1 MSERPPGDDASRQP
15 DEAEVYET
23 HDASKQG
30 SEIEAKLIRAEA
42 VYVRQ
47 GPLPDAE
54 EVRRYETTLPGAADR
69 IFAMAESEVSHRHC
83 LESRGQWVASGLA
96 FLAVAGGF
104 ALIFSGYGW
113 YGLLFTAVGVAPIV
127 YAFLRDRR
135 RRSSNSDS

>member
-1 MSERPPGDDASRQP
+1 MSERPPGDDESRQS
-15 DEAEVYET
+15 DEAEVY
-23 HDASKQG
+23 DPLAASGQG
-30 SEIEAKLIRAEA
+30 GEIEAKLIRAES

-69 IFAMAESEVSHRHC
+69 IFSMAESEVSHRHS
-83 LESRGQWVASGLA
+83 LEFRGQWVASGLA

-104 ALIFSGYGW
+104 TLIFSGYGL
-113 YGLLFTAVGVAPIV
+113 YGLLFTAVGVSPII
-127 YAFLRDRR
+127 YAFLRDRS